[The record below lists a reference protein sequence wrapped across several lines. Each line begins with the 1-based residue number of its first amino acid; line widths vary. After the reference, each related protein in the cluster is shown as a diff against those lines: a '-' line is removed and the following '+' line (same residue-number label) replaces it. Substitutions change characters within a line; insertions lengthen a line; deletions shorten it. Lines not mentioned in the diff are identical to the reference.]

1 MFVLIFI
8 KSYENGFSIEN
19 SYQTALY
26 ESREEAVKVMKE
38 SAEKHVNSYLETEDD
53 ERVEFTEYG
62 DLGEKG
68 LGLDIEYHANKI
80 SVTDDCSLSN
90 HYRKWEW
97 VVTEGKPEI
106 EVY

>member
-1 MFVLIFI
+1 MFVLIFV

-26 ESREEAVKVMKE
+26 ESREEAVKAMKE

-68 LGLDIEYHANKI
+68 LGQLVLGRFRRLLVAGSDKDIGI
-80 SVTDDCSLSN
+80 L
-90 HYRKWEW
+90 
-97 VVTEGKPEI
+97 VVHP
-106 EVY
+106 VYGRLR